1 MAIGEVNEIYFNNN
15 PTIPLNPNNS
25 FTSDELTAS
34 ETNGAVTTYALNKR
48 IKKGKT
54 KGKVAITLS
63 VSIFTGAV
71 SMSNSILGAD
81 PVINN
86 FENSYSIEEQT
97 FSYNFDIKIE
107 KTMLKMNIF
116 YADSSVY
123 SIIFKQTGTY
133 KEDVLLEKKGKY
145 TAKFYSTNSF
155 DYEKE
160 ITKYSFDF
168 EI

>member
-1 MAIGEVNEIYFNNN
+1 MALGEVNEIYFNNN

-25 FTSDELTAS
+25 FTSDELLLN
-34 ETNGAVTTYALNKR
+34 ETNSTVSTYALNKR
-48 IKKGKT
+48 IKKSKT
-54 KGKVAITLS
+54 KGKVAITVS

-71 SMSNSILGAD
+71 SMSNSLLGAD

-86 FENSYSIEEQT
+86 FENSYSIQEQT

-123 SIIFKQTGTY
+123 SVIFKQTGTY

-145 TAKFYSTNSF
+145 NVKFYSTNSF

-160 ITKYSFDF
+160 LTKYSFNF